1 MIIGPIQIQ
10 ATTIRIFFLFFVFQI
25 HFSNDALAIFSKF
38 FLVLYVFGTF
48 LHFQYVKKIL
58 TDEIL
63 L

>member
-1 MIIGPIQIQ
+1 MI
-10 ATTIRIFFLFFVFQI
+10 FSFFVFQI
-25 HFSNDALAIFSKF
+25 HFSDNALAIFSKF